1 MFFVSLL
8 VLSLFY
14 VFSDCF
20 SINNLLTYLILT
32 SSNIVTLY
40 TSYKKLTTVSRH
52 FLSPSLCAIVITHF
66 TSKYSRNSQIHSFL
80 KIN

>member
-40 TSYKKLTTVSRH
+40 TSYKKLITVSRH
-52 FLSPSLCAIVITHF
+52 FLSPSLCAIVINILLLNIAEIP
-66 TSKYSRNSQIHSFL
+66 KYILF
-80 KIN
+80 